1 MQVVEYRPEAVSDA
15 VLLGVLDRAHNMF
28 CLFQVYFTVVY
39 CLSTLSHVMSLV
51 FCTACRAGWP
61 CWRLRAAM
69 WRGRGCSTSTPATS
83 QGTRTAPCLGLSTAP
98 YCSLRLESAG
108 LLDMWGGLQYLPLEA
123 EPFLRVQT
131 LVTRLQLA
139 FPLVSTQ
146 PGLQH

>member
-1 MQVVEYRPEAVSDA
+1 
-15 VLLGVLDRAHNMF
+15 
-28 CLFQVYFTVVY
+28 
-39 CLSTLSHVMSLV
+39 
-51 FCTACRAGWP
+51 
-61 CWRLRAAM
+61 M

-83 QGTRTAPCLGLSTAP
+83 PGAAPCLGLSTAR

-108 LLDMWGGLQYLPLEA
+108 LLEMWGGLQYLPLQA

-146 PGLQH
+146 PSLQH